1 MLKHSH
7 SFLCFEY
14 THLIRLYLCIQYH
27 ASEHSSLS
35 VCICLSGSEVWHPL
49 CKQASRTERKLR
61 VSVLLLVLGP
71 DFKIPSDLVYS
82 LFIVLY
88 SSGAH
93 QKPPSLLRAP
103 ALVHPAG
110 SSV

>member
-1 MLKHSH
+1 MQYHAVASEH
-7 SFLCFEY
+7 SFLC
-14 THLIRLYLCIQYH
+14 
-27 ASEHSSLS
+27 
-35 VCICLSGSEVWHPL
+35 
-49 CKQASRTERKLR
+49 
-61 VSVLLLVLGP
+61 LLLSLRFRGVASFVQAGISNREETPSECYALPIIGLN
-71 DFKIPSDLVYS
+71 FNIPSDFVFPSFPL
-82 LFIVLY
+82 LY